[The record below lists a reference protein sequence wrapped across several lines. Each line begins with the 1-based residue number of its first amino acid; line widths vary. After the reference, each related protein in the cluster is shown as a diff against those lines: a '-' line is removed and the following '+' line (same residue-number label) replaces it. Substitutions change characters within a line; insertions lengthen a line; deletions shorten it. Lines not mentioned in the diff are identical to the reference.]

1 MTAVAADNDGNDI
14 TGGSFDANLFMNN
27 TLGITPLFSTG
38 EADFFVAKLA
48 NSACGSGNMGTEEF
62 NKLSFNV
69 YPNPTTGIVN
79 VQTTDTLLGYTIYD
93 MSGKQIKQ
101 SLFAGNNQIN
111 LENAS
116 NGVYFIIITTVEG
129 NSGTVK
135 VVKR

>member
-1 MTAVAADNDGNDI
+1 
-14 TGGSFDANLFMNN
+14 
-27 TLGITPLFSTG
+27 
-38 EADFFVAKLA
+38 
-48 NSACGSGNMGTEEF
+48 
-62 NKLSFNV
+62 
-69 YPNPTTGIVN
+69 
-79 VQTTDTLLGYTIYD
+79 

>member
-1 MTAVAADNDGNDI
+1 ND
-14 TGGSFDANLFMNN
+14 
-27 TLGITPLFSTG
+27 LGLDPLISTG

-48 NSACGSGNMGTEEF
+48 NSECGSGNMGTDEF

-93 MSGKQIKQ
+93 MSGKQIAQ

-111 LENAS
+111 LENTS
-116 NGVYFIIITTVEG
+116 NGVYFIVITTVEG

-135 VVKR
+135 VVKK